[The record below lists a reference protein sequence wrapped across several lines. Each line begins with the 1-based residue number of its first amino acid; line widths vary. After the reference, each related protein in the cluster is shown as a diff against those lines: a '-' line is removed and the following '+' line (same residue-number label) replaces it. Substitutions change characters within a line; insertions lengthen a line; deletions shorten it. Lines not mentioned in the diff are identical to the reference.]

1 MAVANGP
8 DAAILRYVPEA
19 LNRRLIDILNTLAA
33 DLVESLDADACAI
46 SRVIGD
52 VLIMVAERVPDE
64 RTLLH
69 GQGYLVSDYPQTA
82 EVLETSVPR
91 ALTLSDPD
99 VDEAEASV
107 LVEQGF
113 ASLVMVPLDVNG
125 VTWGLVEVYR
135 FDPVPFT
142 TEQVEQAARLSRLT

>member
-1 MAVANGP
+1 M
-8 DAAILRYVPEA
+8 PEA
-19 LNRRLIDILNTLAA
+19 LNSRLLDVLNALAG
-33 DLVESLDADACAI
+33 DLVSSLDADACAI

-82 EVLETSVPR
+82 EVLATNVPR
-91 ALTLSDPD
+91 ALTLADPD

-107 LVEQGF
+107 LREQGF
-113 ASLVMVPLDVNG
+113 GSLVMVPLELG
-125 VTWGLVEVYR
+125 GAIWGLVEVYR
-135 FDPVPFT
+135 FDALPFT
-142 TEQVEQAARLSRLT
+142 VDQVEQARRLSRLS

>member
-1 MAVANGP
+1 
-8 DAAILRYVPEA
+8 VPEG
-19 LNRRLIDILNTLAA
+19 LNRRLLDVLNELAA

-82 EVLETSVPR
+82 EVLQTGVPR
-91 ALTLSDPD
+91 ALTLTDPD
-99 VDEAEASV
+99 VDDAEATV
-107 LVEQGF
+107 LREQGF
-113 ASLVMVPLDVNG
+113 GAVVMVPLDVNG
-125 VTWGLVEVYR
+125 GVWGLVEVYR
-135 FDPVPFT
+135 FEPVPFT
-142 TEQVEQAARLSRLT
+142 GEQVDEATKLSRLS

>member
-1 MAVANGP
+1 M
-8 DAAILRYVPEA
+8 PEA
-19 LNRRLIDILNTLAA
+19 LNRRLLDVLNALAA

-52 VLIMVAERVPDE
+52 VLIMVAERVPDD

-82 EVLETSVPR
+82 EVLETGVPR
-91 ALTLSDPD
+91 ALTLADPH

-107 LVEQGF
+107 LREQGF

-125 VTWGLVEVYR
+125 GIWGLVEVYR
-135 FDPVPFT
+135 FEPLPFT
-142 TEQVEQAARLSRLT
+142 GEQVEEATRLSRLS

>member
-1 MAVANGP
+1 M
-8 DAAILRYVPEA
+8 PEA
-19 LNRRLIDILNTLAA
+19 MNRRLLDVLNALAT
-33 DLVESLDADACAI
+33 DLVESLEADACAI

-52 VLIMVAERVPDE
+52 VLIMIAERVPDE

-82 EVLETSVPR
+82 EVLETGVPR
-91 ALTLSDPD
+91 ALTLDDRD

-113 ASLVMVPLDVNG
+113 GSLVMAPLVVNG
-125 VTWGLVEVYR
+125 AIWGLVEVYR
-135 FDPVPFT
+135 FERIPFT
-142 TEQVEQAARLSRLT
+142 LEQVEEATRLSRLA

>member
-1 MAVANGP
+1 M
-8 DAAILRYVPEA
+8 PEA
-19 LNRRLIDILNTLAA
+19 LNSRLLDVLNALAA

-52 VLIMVAERVPDE
+52 VLIMVAELVPDE

-69 GQGYLVSDYPQTA
+69 GQGYLVPDYPQTA
-82 EVLETSVPR
+82 EVLETGVPR
-91 ALTLSDPD
+91 ALTLADPD

-107 LVEQGF
+107 LRDQGF

-125 VTWGLVEVYR
+125 ALWGLVEVYR
-135 FDPVPFT
+135 LEPVPFT
-142 TEQVEQAARLSRLT
+142 DEQVEQAARLSRLS